1 MREYFHQLYGRKDT
15 FDKKDIKYYLYKP
28 NELCFE
34 TASKAFKLIDDD
46 SINVIVNW
54 KNSMELV
61 EGLKDSGYT
70 YPLMKQ
76 LAQYTVGVHHSA
88 FKQLVK
94 YGVVE
99 EILESIYVLMDKAQY
114 DNATGLN
121 IDNHWMEEIL
131 MI

>member
-1 MREYFHQLYGRKDT
+1 MCIRDR
-15 FDKKDIKYYLYKP
+15 
-28 NELCFE
+28 
-34 TASKAFKLIDDD
+34 
-46 SINVIVNW
+46 
-54 KNSMELV
+54 
-61 EGLKDSGYT
+61 
-70 YPLMKQ
+70 
-76 LAQYTVGVHHSA
+76 YTVGVHHSA